1 MKQFFQK
8 VRKSLHRLR
17 KKLFRKSYNPF
28 YINCFEQ
35 LKEEISELSPEEIA
49 RIKKKI
55 DEL

>member
-1 MKQFFQK
+1 MKQFFQ
-8 VRKSLHRLR
+8 RMGKSLHRLR
-17 KKLFRKSYNPF
+17 RKLFRKSYNPF

-35 LKEEISELSPEEIA
+35 LREEIRELSPEEIA